1 MSHPSFP
8 LLSSH
13 HSKLASSGVH
23 HQHAGPCQP
32 RMSHPSPKTSLKPSP
47 NPSRVSFLAPRI
59 TLGKL
64 SDMSVTKEE
73 AELAYHDNTNES
85 ATQENTLPTPQVD
98 SGQSL
103 ITGGTANHYSSS
115 GALPPGTSP
124 CQLRP
129 SGSAPASFDPSH
141 DTSHSSSGSL
151 PPGTSPC
158 QLRPSHC

>member
-1 MSHPSFP
+1 
-8 LLSSH
+8 
-13 HSKLASSGVH
+13 
-23 HQHAGPCQP
+23 
-32 RMSHPSPKTSLKPSP
+32 
-47 NPSRVSFLAPRI
+47 
-59 TLGKL
+59 
-64 SDMSVTKEE
+64 MSVTKEE

-98 SGQSL
+98 SRQSL

-115 GALPPGTSP
+115 GSLPPGTSPCQLRPSGSAPTSFDPSHDTSHSSSGSLPPGTSP